1 MQLVEVMVAAAIF
14 SAASGS
20 SLQLWSTA
28 AGSSHQ
34 LEHRQQ
40 LVERME
46 LDRLQLQAHWRRALV
61 SEPDCSISRERWMA
75 AADAVPVPPQ
85 LQRELVISDQMD
97 ALQVRWRAEAD
108 PTLQRERLFTTAGM
122 GLCQAEAPLTDSQVE
137 EVQP

>member
-1 MQLVEVMVAAAIF
+1 
-14 SAASGS
+14 
-20 SLQLWSTA
+20 
-28 AGSSHQ
+28 
-34 LEHRQQ
+34 
-40 LVERME
+40 
-46 LDRLQLQAHWRRALV
+46 
-61 SEPDCSISRERWMA
+61 MA

-108 PTLQRERLFTTAGM
+108 PTLQRERLFTAAGM